1 MVRCYVHIHTL
12 YEPNLLNPS
21 CSEKMCS
28 LEYSNNAYLRDIS
41 EKSVEKVLAV
51 SNAVLV
57 PDDDDY

>member
-1 MVRCYVHIHTL
+1 MCYVHIHTL

-21 CSEKMCS
+21 CSEKPMCS